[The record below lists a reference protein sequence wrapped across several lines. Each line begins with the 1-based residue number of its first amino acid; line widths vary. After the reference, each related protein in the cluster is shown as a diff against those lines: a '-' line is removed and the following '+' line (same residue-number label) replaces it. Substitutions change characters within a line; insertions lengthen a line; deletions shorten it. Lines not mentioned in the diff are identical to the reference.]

1 MTRESDN
8 YLSWL
13 YEKPLEE
20 GNNEVKKGEILF
32 SATNLE
38 ADELALEKT
47 KQFMENFLKNRANK
61 KLVTDPEERATLIT
75 NCHQESHQ
83 GGVGMFHKLFQDG
96 FWWEDMLKDC
106 MSTAKTC
113 IDCLRY
119 NTGRVGFHPLK
130 PVTVTLL
137 MDHVVWDLADMRRSG
152 KGFKFILILVD
163 IATKF
168 MFLQALKTKAA
179 EEIAPTLLEIIS
191 NFGFPKI
198 IQLDQDDALENKVL
212 KRLRKEGGWELR
224 RVMTYFPSQNRAV
237 EQVVQEVKKLI
248 FKIWVHDKNWEKF
261 VPAVQLS
268 LNDCVVSRHN
278 SSPFALMFARG
289 LNQSCDYSSVV
300 SDIASEK
307 ELLDRNFKMVS
318 AVYPVIQWKSLKS
331 GEKDCEQK
339 NKRKKGKIFQSGDF
353 MMKLVNKRDNKEDPK
368 WEGPLHVVK
377 REPGTRGFVLEDKTG
392 ACLNSA
398 VAASRLQRSALS
410 FDGASEGIFEIRK
423 ILEHRGKEKRREYKI
438 WWKGYPR
445 KEVTWVKEKDI
456 HNNLVIKEYW
466 KKNGKSNSSS
476 PCLSQ

>member
-1 MTRESDN
+1 M
-8 YLSWL
+8 
-13 YEKPLEE
+13 
-20 GNNEVKKGEILF
+20 
-32 SATNLE
+32 
-38 ADELALEKT
+38 
-47 KQFMENFLKNRANK
+47 
-61 KLVTDPEERATLIT
+61 
-75 NCHQESHQ
+75 
-83 GGVGMFHKLFQDG
+83 
-96 FWWEDMLKDC
+96 
-106 MSTAKTC
+106 
-113 IDCLRY
+113 
-119 NTGRVGFHPLK
+119 
-130 PVTVTLL
+130 
-137 MDHVVWDLADMRRSG
+137 WDLADMRRSG

-163 IATKF
+163 VATKF
-168 MFLQALKTKAA
+168 MFLQALKTKVA
-179 EEIAPTLLEIIS
+179 EEIASTLLEIIS

-212 KRLRKEGGWELR
+212 KRLREEGGWELR
-224 RVMTYFPSQNRAV
+224 RVMTYFPSQNGAV

-268 LNDCVVSRHN
+268 LNDCVVSHHN

-289 LNQSCDYSSVV
+289 LNQSCDYLSVV
-300 SDIASEK
+300 SDITSKK

-339 NKRKKGKIFQSGDF
+339 NKRKKEKIFQPGDF
-353 MMKLVNKRDNKEDPK
+353 MMKLVDKRDNKEDPK

-377 REPGTRGFVLEDKTG
+377 REPGTRGYVLEDKTG

-410 FDGASEGIFEIRK
+410 FDRASEGIFEIRK

-445 KEVTWVKEKDI
+445 KEATWVKEKDI

-476 PCLSQ
+476 PRLSQ